1 VSTRGADAE
10 EMGVERFSGLFEQ
23 LRSLTAIPA
32 TSGFEQGIAR
42 RLLDEMRPLADRV
55 EVDAFGNV
63 YGTVEGMAGTPRVMI
78 PAHSDSVG
86 MIVSHIEETG
96 YLRFDVVGSVP
107 ANLVYAQRVLVL
119 TKAEP
124 RTGVVGSKPGH
135 IAFRDQALGTTVP
148 PVDGLFIDVGASS
161 ADEARRMGIE
171 PGQQVTWDR
180 ELAWLG
186 DPVAGLVTGRSL
198 DDKVGCL
205 VMLEAMRLLRQA
217 GERCA
222 ATVIFV
228 AAVQEE
234 VGLRGATQA
243 ANRLR
248 PDLCIGIDAT
258 VSQAGFGS
266 GLGAHPSTTFSE
278 AANSLGAGPGLS
290 VMDRGASVPFGLFG
304 HPALIALC
312 REAAERGKIPYQLEG
327 SMPIITSDAAA
338 VQFAGAGVPSL
349 TLKIPSRY
357 THGPIEVCSLKDMAA
372 TAELLAAALR
382 AIGPSTRF
390 DFI

>member
-1 VSTRGADAE
+1 MDRLDE
-10 EMGVERFSGLFEQ
+10 LFER
-23 LRSLTAIPA
+23 LKALVAIPA
-32 TSGFEQGIAR
+32 TSGCEQGIAR
-42 RLLDEMRPLADRV
+42 RLVDEMRPLADRV
-55 EVDAFGNV
+55 EADAFGNV
-63 YGTVEGMAGTPRVMI
+63 YGTLEGAANGPRVLV

-86 MIVSHIEETG
+86 MIVSHIEDNG

-107 ANLVYAQRVLVL
+107 ANLTYAQRVLVC
-119 TKAEP
+119 TP
-124 RTGVVGSKPGH
+124 QGRRTGVVGSKPGH
-135 IAFRDQALGTTVP
+135 IAFRQEREFGTTVP
-148 PVDGLFIDVGASS
+148 PVDALFIDVGASS
-161 ADEARRMGIE
+161 KSAAQRMGIE

-180 ELAWLG
+180 DLAWLG
-186 DPVAGLVTGRSL
+186 ESSTGLVTGRSL

-205 VMLEAMRLLRQA
+205 AMLEAMRSLRMS
-217 GERCA
+217 GGRLH
-222 ATVIFV
+222 ATAIFV

-243 ANRLR
+243 AGRIK

-266 GLGAHPSTTFSE
+266 GLGTHPSTTFSE

-312 REAAERGKIPYQLEG
+312 RKAAERQEIPYQIEG

-338 VQFAGAGVPSL
+338 VQFAGSGVPSL
-349 TLKIPSRY
+349 TIKIPSRY
-357 THGPIEVCSLKDMAA
+357 THGPVEVCSLKDI
-372 TAELLAAALR
+372 AAAADLVAAAIR
-382 AIGPSTRF
+382 DIGPASRF
-390 DFI
+390 QFIEV

>member
-1 VSTRGADAE
+1 VA
-10 EMGVERFSGLFEQ
+10 RFDELFDR
-23 LRSLTAIPA
+23 LKALTAIPA

-42 RLLDEMRPLADRV
+42 RLAEEMRPLADRV
-55 EVDAFGNV
+55 EVDPFGNV
-63 YGTVEGMAGTPRVMI
+63 YGTLDGAPGGPRVLI

-86 MIVSHIEETG
+86 MIVSHIEENG

-107 ANLVYAQRVLVL
+107 PNLTYAQRVLVC
-119 TKAEP
+119 TPQGP

-135 IAFRDQALGTTVP
+135 IAFREPALGTTVP
-148 PVDGLFIDVGASS
+148 PADALFIDVGAASRG
-161 ADEARRMGIE
+161 EAERLGIA

-180 ELAWLG
+180 ELSWLG
-186 DPVAGLVTGRSL
+186 DSSTGLVTGRSL

-205 VMLEAMRLLRQA
+205 AALEAMRRLRA
-217 GERCA
+217 GGGRLH
-222 ATVIFV
+222 ATAVFV

-243 ANRLR
+243 GGRIA

-258 VSQAGFGS
+258 VSQAGFGT
-266 GLGAHPSTTFSE
+266 GLGAHPSTTYSE

-312 REAAERGKIPYQLEG
+312 REAAAREGIPVQIEG

-349 TLKIPSRY
+349 TIKIPSRY
-357 THGPIEVCSLKDMAA
+357 THGPIEVCALQDIAA
-372 TAELLAAALR
+372 TADLVAAALR
-382 AIGPSTRF
+382 AVTPESRF
-390 DFI
+390 TFIEI

>member
-1 VSTRGADAE
+1 
-10 EMGVERFSGLFEQ
+10 
-23 LRSLTAIPA
+23 
-32 TSGFEQGIAR
+32 
-42 RLLDEMRPLADRV
+42 
-55 EVDAFGNV
+55 
-63 YGTVEGMAGTPRVMI
+63 
-78 PAHSDSVG
+78 
-86 MIVSHIEETG
+86 MIVSHIEDNG

-107 ANLVYAQRVLVL
+107 PNLTYAQRVVIC
-119 TKAEP
+119 TPQGP

-135 IAFRDQALGTTVP
+135 IAFRQERELGTTVP
-148 PVDGLFIDVGASS
+148 PVDALFIDVGVSS
-161 ADEARRMGIE
+161 RREVQRLGIE

-180 ELAWLG
+180 DLAWLG
-186 DPVAGLVTGRSL
+186 DPSTGLVTGRSL

-205 VMLEAMRLLRQA
+205 ALLEAMRQLRDSGQRPYVTA
-217 GERCA
+217 
-222 ATVIFV
+222 IFV

-243 ANRLR
+243 AGRIR
-248 PDLCIGIDAT
+248 PDLCIGVDAT

-266 GLGAHPSTTFSE
+266 GIGAHPGTAFSE

-312 REAAERGKIPYQLEG
+312 REVAERARIPYQIEG

-349 TLKIPSRY
+349 TIKIPSRY
-357 THGPIEVCSLKDMAA
+357 THGPVEVCSLTDVAA
-372 TAELLAAALR
+372 TADLVAGALR
-382 AIGPSTRF
+382 AIGPDSRF
-390 DFI
+390 QFVDA

>member
-1 VSTRGADAE
+1 MQRLDG
-10 EMGVERFSGLFEQ
+10 MFERLKG
-23 LRSLTAIPA
+23 LTAIPA

-42 RLLDEMRPLADRV
+42 RLAEEMRPLADRV
-55 EVDAFGNV
+55 EADAFGNI
-63 YGTVEGMAGTPRVMI
+63 YGFVEGAESGPRVLI

-86 MIVSHIEETG
+86 MLVSHIEENG

-107 ANLVYAQRVLVL
+107 PNLAYAQRVLVC
-119 TKAEP
+119 TPQGP
-124 RTGVVGSKPGH
+124 RMGVVGSKPGH
-135 IAFRDQALGTTVP
+135 IAFREQGLGTTVP
-148 PVDGLFIDVGASS
+148 PADGLFIDVGAASKG
-161 ADEARRMGIE
+161 EALRMGVA

-186 DPVAGLVTGRSL
+186 DPSTGLVTGRSL

-205 VMLEAMRLLRQA
+205 AMLEAMRSLRA
-217 GERCA
+217 SGGRLH
-222 ATVIFV
+222 ATAIFV

-243 ANRLR
+243 AGRIR

-266 GLGAHPSTTFSE
+266 GLGTHPSTTFSE

-312 REAAERGKIPYQLEG
+312 REAAERERIPYQIEG

-349 TLKIPSRY
+349 TIKIPSRY
-357 THGPIEVCSLKDMAA
+357 THGPVEVCSLKDVAA
-372 TAELLAAALR
+372 TADLVAASLR
-382 AIGPSTRF
+382 AIGPESRF
-390 DFI
+390 EFIEE

>member
-1 VSTRGADAE
+1 MNRLIE
-10 EMGVERFSGLFEQ
+10 LFDR
-23 LRSLTAIPA
+23 LKALTALPA

-42 RLLDEMRPLADRV
+42 RIAEEMRPLSDRV
-55 EVDAFGNV
+55 EIDAFGNV
-63 YGTVEGMAGTPRVMI
+63 YGTLEGAPSGPKVLV

-86 MIVSHIEETG
+86 MIVSHIEDNG

-107 ANLVYAQRVLVL
+107 PNLTYAQRVLVCTPQGPL
-119 TKAEP
+119 
-124 RTGVVGSKPGH
+124 TGVVGSKPGH
-135 IAFRDQALGTTVP
+135 IAFRQERELGTVVP
-148 PVDGLFIDVGASS
+148 PVDALFIDVGASS
-161 ADEARRMGIE
+161 KSAAQRMGIE

-180 ELAWLG
+180 DLAWLG
-186 DPVAGLVTGRSL
+186 EPSTGLVTGRSL

-205 VMLEAMRLLRQA
+205 AALEAMRALR
-217 GERCA
+217 A
-222 ATVIFV
+222 ARTPLYATAIFV

-234 VGLRGATQA
+234 VGLRGAAQA
-243 ANRLR
+243 AGRIR

-266 GLGAHPSTTFSE
+266 GIGAHPSTTYSE

-312 REAAERGKIPYQLEG
+312 RQAAEREKLPYQIEG

-349 TLKIPSRY
+349 TVKIPSRY
-357 THGPIEVCSLKDMAA
+357 THGPVEVCSLKDIAA
-372 TAELLAAALR
+372 TAELVAAALQG
-382 AIGPSTRF
+382 IGPDSQF
-390 DFI
+390 LFVSP

>member
-1 VSTRGADAE
+1 MDRWQE
-10 EMGVERFSGLFEQ
+10 LFER
-23 LRSLTAIPA
+23 LKGLVAIPA

-42 RLLDEMRPLADRV
+42 RLLEEMRPLADRV

-63 YGTVEGMAGTPRVMI
+63 YGQVDGAPGGPRVMI

-86 MIVSHIEETG
+86 MIVSHIEENG

-107 ANLVYAQRVLVL
+107 ANLTYAQRVLVL
-119 TKAEP
+119 TGQGP
-124 RTGVVGSKPGH
+124 RVGVIGSKPGH
-135 IAFRDQALGTTVP
+135 IAFRDVSLGTTVP
-148 PVDGLFIDVGASS
+148 PVEALFIDVGAASR
-161 ADEARRMGIE
+161 AEAQRMGIE

-186 DPVAGLVTGRSL
+186 EPSTGLVTGRSL

-205 VMLEAMRLLRQA
+205 AMLEAMRALRRS
-217 GERCA
+217 GGRLY
-222 ATVIFV
+222 ATAIFV

-243 ANRLR
+243 ANRLQ

-258 VSQAGFGS
+258 VSQAGFGH
-266 GLGAHPSTTFSE
+266 GLGESPSTTFSE
-278 AANSLGAGPGLS
+278 AASALGAGPGIS

-312 REAAERGKIPYQLEG
+312 RQAAEREGIPYQIEG

-338 VQFAGAGVPSL
+338 VQFAGSGVPSL

-357 THGPIEVCSLKDMAA
+357 THGPVEVCSLKDVAA
-372 TAELLAAALR
+372 TADLLAACLR
-382 AIGPSTRF
+382 NIGPSTRF
-390 DFI
+390 EFIQT

>member
-1 VSTRGADAE
+1 MDRLGE
-10 EMGVERFSGLFEQ
+10 LFDR
-23 LRSLTAIPA
+23 LKTLVAIPA

-42 RLLDEMRPLADRV
+42 RLLSEMRPLADRV
-55 EVDAFGNV
+55 EADAFGNV
-63 YGTVEGMAGTPRVMI
+63 YGTIEGAAGGPCVMI

-86 MIVSHIEETG
+86 MIVSHVEDNG

-107 ANLVYAQRVLVL
+107 ANLTYAQRLLVL
-119 TKAEP
+119 TPEGP

-135 IAFRDQALGTTVP
+135 IAFRDQPLGTTVP
-148 PVDGLFIDVGASS
+148 PVDALFIDVGASS
-161 ADEARRMGIE
+161 RDEAHRMGIE

-186 DPVAGLVTGRSL
+186 NPARGLVTGRSL

-205 VMLEAMRLLRQA
+205 AMLEAMRLLRQP
-217 GERCA
+217 GQRLH
-222 ATVIFV
+222 ATAIFV

-243 ANRLR
+243 AGRLK

-266 GLGAHPSTTFSE
+266 GLGPHPGTTFSE
-278 AANSLGAGPGLS
+278 AASSLGGGPGLS

-312 REAAERGKIPYQLEG
+312 REAAEREKIPYQIEG

-338 VQFAGAGVPSL
+338 VQFTGAGVPSL
-349 TLKIPSRY
+349 TVKIPSRY
-357 THGPIEVCSLKDMAA
+357 THGPVEVCSLADVAA
-372 TAELLAAALR
+372 AADLVAAALR
-382 AIGPSTRF
+382 TIGPQSRF
-390 DFI
+390 QFLEP

>member
-1 VSTRGADAE
+1 MDRLNA
-10 EMGVERFSGLFEQ
+10 LFDR
-23 LRSLTAIPA
+23 LKALVALPA

-42 RLLDEMRPLADRV
+42 RIAEEMRPLADRV

-63 YGTVEGMAGTPRVMI
+63 YGTLEGAPSGPKVLV

-86 MIVSHIEETG
+86 MIVSHIEDNG

-107 ANLVYAQRVLVL
+107 PNLTYAQRVLIC
-119 TKAEP
+119 TPQGP
-124 RTGVVGSKPGH
+124 RTGVVGTKPGH
-135 IAFRDQALGTTVP
+135 IAFRQERELGTVVP
-148 PVDGLFIDVGASS
+148 PVDALFVDVGASS
-161 ADEARRMGIE
+161 KSDARRMGIE

-186 DPVAGLVTGRSL
+186 EPSTGLVTGRSL

-205 VMLEAMRLLRQA
+205 AALEAMRALR
-217 GERCA
+217 GTGTRLH
-222 ATVIFV
+222 ATVIVV

-243 ANRLR
+243 AGRIR
-248 PDLCIGIDAT
+248 PDACIGIDAT

-266 GLGAHPSTTFSE
+266 GVGTHPSTTYSE

-304 HPALIALC
+304 HPALLALC
-312 REAAERGKIPYQLEG
+312 RQAAEREGIPYQIEG

-349 TLKIPSRY
+349 TIKIPSRY
-357 THGPIEVCSLKDMAA
+357 THGPVEVCSLKDISA
-372 TAELLAAALR
+372 TADLVAAALR
-382 AIGPSTRF
+382 AIGPDSQF
-390 DFI
+390 QFINL

>member
-1 VSTRGADAE
+1 MNRLD
-10 EMGVERFSGLFEQ
+10 GLFER
-23 LRSLTAIPA
+23 LKVLTAIPA

-42 RLLDEMRPLADRV
+42 RLVEEMRPLADRV

-63 YGTVEGMAGTPRVMI
+63 YGIVDGAESGPRILI

-86 MIVSHIEETG
+86 MIVSHIEDNG

-107 ANLVYAQRVLVL
+107 ANLTYAQRVLVC
-119 TKAEP
+119 TAHGP
-124 RTGVVGSKPGH
+124 RIGVVGSKPGH
-135 IAFRDQALGTTVP
+135 IAFRESALGMTVP
-148 PVDGLFIDVGASS
+148 PVDALFIDVGAASKS
-161 ADEARRMGIE
+161 EAQRMGIA

-186 DPVAGLVTGRSL
+186 DPSTGLVTGRSL

-205 VMLEAMRLLRQA
+205 AVLEAMRSLR
-217 GERCA
+217 A
-222 ATVIFV
+222 ATTRLHATAIFV

-234 VGLRGATQA
+234 VGLRGAAQA
-243 ANRLR
+243 AGRIT

-266 GLGAHPSTTFSE
+266 GLGQHPSTTFSE

-312 REAAERGKIPYQLEG
+312 REAAEREGIPYQIEG

-338 VQFAGAGVPSL
+338 VQLAGAGVPSL
-349 TLKIPSRY
+349 TIKIPSRY
-357 THGPIEVCSLKDMAA
+357 THGPIEVCSLKDIAA
-372 TAELLAAALR
+372 AADLLAAALR
-382 AIGPSTRF
+382 SIGPDSQF
-390 DFI
+390 QFIAL

>member
-1 VSTRGADAE
+1 
-10 EMGVERFSGLFEQ
+10 MERLDGLFER
-23 LRSLTAIPA
+23 LKALTAIRA

-42 RLLDEMRPLADRV
+42 RLMEEMRPLADRV

-63 YGTVEGMAGTPRVMI
+63 SGIVDGAESGPRVLV

-86 MIVSHIEETG
+86 MIVSHIEENG

-107 ANLVYAQRVLVL
+107 ANLTYAQRVLVC
-119 TKAEP
+119 TSQGT

-135 IAFRDQALGTTVP
+135 IAFRESGFGTTVP
-148 PVDGLFIDVGASS
+148 PVDALFIDVGAASKG
-161 ADEARRMGIE
+161 EAQRMGIA

-180 ELAWLG
+180 DLAWLG
-186 DPVAGLVTGRSL
+186 DPSTGLVTGRSL

-205 VMLEAMRLLRQA
+205 AILEAMRSLRAA
-217 GERCA
+217 GTRLH
-222 ATVIFV
+222 ATAIFV
-228 AAVQEE
+228 SAVQEE

-243 ANRLR
+243 AGRIK
-248 PDLCIGIDAT
+248 PDLCIGVDAT
-258 VSQAGFGS
+258 VSQAGFGT
-266 GLGAHPSTTFSE
+266 GLGEHPSTTFSE

-312 REAAERGKIPYQLEG
+312 REAAERQGLPYQIEG

-338 VQFAGAGVPSL
+338 VQLTGAGVPSL
-349 TLKIPSRY
+349 TIKIPSRY
-357 THGPIEVCSLKDMAA
+357 THGPIEVCSLKDIAA
-372 TAELLAAALR
+372 TADLVAAALR
-382 AIGPSTRF
+382 AIGPDSRF
-390 DFI
+390 EFIES

>member
-1 VSTRGADAE
+1 
-10 EMGVERFSGLFEQ
+10 MEQ
-23 LRSLTAIPA
+23 LGRLFDHLKMLTALPA

-42 RLLDEMRPLADRV
+42 RLLEEMRPLADRV
-55 EVDAFGNV
+55 EVDPFGNV
-63 YGTVEGMAGTPRVMI
+63 YGTIEGSGGPRVLL

-86 MIVSHIEETG
+86 MIVSHIEENG

-107 ANLVYAQRVLVL
+107 ANLTYAQRVLIC
-119 TKAEP
+119 TPQGP

-135 IAFRDQALGTTVP
+135 IAFRLEPDLGTAIP
-148 PVDGLFIDVGASS
+148 PVDALFIDVGASS
-161 ADEARRMGIE
+161 RREVQRLGIE

-180 ELAWLG
+180 DLAWLG
-186 DPVAGLVTGRSL
+186 DPSTGLVTGRSL

-205 VMLEAMRLLRQA
+205 ALLEAMRQLRDSGQRPYVTA
-217 GERCA
+217 
-222 ATVIFV
+222 IFV

-243 ANRLR
+243 AGRIR

-266 GLGAHPSTTFSE
+266 GIGAHPGTAFSE

-304 HPALIALC
+304 HPALIALLP
-312 REAAERGKIPYQLEG
+312 RG
-327 SMPIITSDAAA
+327 
-338 VQFAGAGVPSL
+338 
-349 TLKIPSRY
+349 RR
-357 THGPIEVCSLKDMAA
+357 
-372 TAELLAAALR
+372 TAEDPVSDRRQHADHHVGRGRGPVRRGGRAVPHHQDSLALHPRARRGVLAVGRGGDGGSGGGGALR
-382 AIGPSTRF
+382 ASGRTVVSSS
-390 DFI
+390 

>member
-1 VSTRGADAE
+1 
-10 EMGVERFSGLFEQ
+10 MERLGELFER
-23 LRSLTAIPA
+23 LKMLTMIPA

-42 RLLDEMRPLADRV
+42 RLLGEMRPLADQV

-63 YGTVEGMAGTPRVMI
+63 YGTIEGAAGGPRVMI

-86 MIVSHIEETG
+86 MIVSHIEDAG

-107 ANLVYAQRVLVL
+107 ANLTYAQRVLVL
-119 TKAEP
+119 TPHGP

-135 IAFRDQALGTTVP
+135 IAFRDQPLGATVP
-148 PVDGLFIDVGASS
+148 PVDALFIDVGASS
-161 ADEARRMGIE
+161 RDEALRMGIE

-186 DPVAGLVTGRSL
+186 DPAAGLVTGRSL

-205 VMLEAMRLLRQA
+205 AMLEAMRLLRQP
-217 GERCA
+217 GERLY
-222 ATVIFV
+222 ATAIFV

-243 ANRLR
+243 AGRLK

-258 VSQAGFGS
+258 VSQAGLG
-266 GLGAHPSTTFSE
+266 GLGSHPSTTFSE

-290 VMDRGASVPFGLFG
+290 VMDRGASVPYGLFG

-312 REAAERGKIPYQLEG
+312 RESAERDKIPYQIEG
-327 SMPIITSDAAA
+327 SMPFITSDAAA

-349 TLKIPSRY
+349 TVKIPSRY
-357 THGPIEVCSLKDMAA
+357 THGPIEVCSLRDVAA
-372 TAELLAAALR
+372 TADLLVAALR
-382 AIGPSTRF
+382 AIGPHSRF
-390 DFI
+390 QFLEM